1 MSTPKVCPYCGG
13 HVGAKLTECPSCHT
27 PLRWAMD
34 DALPEGTV
42 LAGRYLIIR
51 TLSQD
56 GEGYFYAAKE
66 RSSELS
72 VVIKEYFPL
81 TLSAPRLQ
89 NGGIEAKMGREVPFK
104 TLRMDFE
111 ELYTTLQQITP
122 ATGLTAVLDLVREN
136 GTTYAVLEP
145 ARGQT
150 LSQYLRGKR
159 PLRPAEVRSILQPVM
174 EGAAAMHKAG
184 LIHRGISPETIFVTK
199 DGAASLA
206 GYATQGLRSTGSELK
221 PQMYEGYMAPEQYSM
236 AEFEGRYTDV
246 YALAAVAYRMATGH
260 VPVSARQRQTRDS
273 LEPAEEFSSAIPSY
287 FSDVL
292 CSAMELQPGRRIQNV
307 PELMGML
314 ASQTTAHTMMT
325 AGGKRQSKQKAQ
337 VSTRNVLMT
346 ASVII
351 LVLVCLLGW
360 CIIKLTDRQEKP
372 VPAAPDPAAS
382 QVQTQ
387 QTALPSFVGKRL
399 SAIQHEKEYLAYRFT
414 ITEEYS
420 SEVANGVVI
429 RQSPAAGSEAPQNG
443 TVELVVSRGPQ
454 LATMP
459 KIFGFTQEK
468 AIEELDKAGIRYS
481 LLMVAND
488 GQYAAGTV
496 ARTEPAEGES
506 FDPDTRIANIYIAA
520 ERDNTAALT
529 IEEYQEQNQEQEQ
542 EPEPTQE

>member
-1 MSTPKVCPYCGG
+1 
-13 HVGAKLTECPSCHT
+13 
-27 PLRWAMD
+27 
-34 DALPEGTV
+34 
-42 LAGRYLIIR
+42 
-51 TLSQD
+51 
-56 GEGYFYAAKE
+56 
-66 RSSELS
+66 
-72 VVIKEYFPL
+72 
-81 TLSAPRLQ
+81 
-89 NGGIEAKMGREVPFK
+89 
-104 TLRMDFE
+104 
-111 ELYTTLQQITP
+111 
-122 ATGLTAVLDLVREN
+122 
-136 GTTYAVLEP
+136 
-145 ARGQT
+145 
-150 LSQYLRGKR
+150 
-159 PLRPAEVRSILQPVM
+159 
-174 EGAAAMHKAG
+174 
-184 LIHRGISPETIFVTK
+184 
-199 DGAASLA
+199 
-206 GYATQGLRSTGSELK
+206 
-221 PQMYEGYMAPEQYSM
+221 
-236 AEFEGRYTDV
+236 
-246 YALAAVAYRMATGH
+246 
-260 VPVSARQRQTRDS
+260 
-273 LEPAEEFSSAIPSY
+273 
-287 FSDVL
+287 
-292 CSAMELQPGRRIQNV
+292 
-307 PELMGML
+307 
-314 ASQTTAHTMMT
+314 
-325 AGGKRQSKQKAQ
+325 
-337 VSTRNVLMT
+337 MT

-372 VPAAPDPAAS
+372 VPAASDPAAS

-387 QTALPSFVGKRL
+387 QTALPSFVGKKL

-496 ARTEPAEGES
+496 ARTEPAAGES

-542 EPEPTQE
+542 EPTQE